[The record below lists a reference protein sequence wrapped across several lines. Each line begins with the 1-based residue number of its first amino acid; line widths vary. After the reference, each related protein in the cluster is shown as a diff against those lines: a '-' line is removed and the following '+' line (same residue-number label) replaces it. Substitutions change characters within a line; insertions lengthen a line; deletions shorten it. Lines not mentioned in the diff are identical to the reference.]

1 MFLQDLVF
9 LKKTVIYQTEL
20 ITGLVFV
27 LFIFR
32 RFVVTCFSHDTQ
44 VIYIAAF
51 ILTVQFF
58 SSFFAAGAGFLTGIF
73 QAEGKGMPAVIMS
86 VTRGLVLIPAIVIG
100 NQLFQL
106 NGVVFSLLVSE
117 AISCMTGC
125 VMYYLIRSK

>member
-1 MFLQDLVF
+1 M
-9 LKKTVIYQTEL
+9 
-20 ITGLVFV
+20 
-27 LFIFR
+27 
-32 RFVVTCFSHDTQ
+32 TCFSHDTQ

-58 SSFFAAGAGFLTGIF
+58 SSFFAAGAGLLTGIF
-73 QAEGKGMPAVIMS
+73 QAEGKEMPAVIMS
-86 VTRGLVLIPAIVIG
+86 VTRGLVLISAIVIG

-106 NGVVFSLLVSE
+106 NGVIFSLLVSE